1 MLSKTEFENL
11 YIRYFDAIRNYVFY
25 RCGDTD
31 TASDTAQDVFLRVW
45 EKRKQLHNKHL
56 EALLYKM
63 ANDLFISNY
72 RKEQTRMN
80 FEQALALD
88 NEGADISPEE
98 EMQYRQLMADYATA
112 LDLMPENQRI
122 VFLMSRDKEM
132 KYSEIAIRLNI
143 SVKAVEKRMT
153 SAIKFLRINVLHN
166 DK

>member
-45 EKRKQLHNKHL
+45 EKRKQLHNKNL